1 MDWNELNNKVRN
13 IKNKASREI
22 YKNLLPKIKESKHF
36 DKKTGYIYF
45 DNTAIL
51 LEDGTTYTDG
61 VNEEGYLHLHDNY
74 EVEIFDIDVY
84 DVIYIGDLL
93 DTLLKDK

>member
-1 MDWNELNNKVRN
+1 MDWSKLNNQVRN
-13 IKNKASREI
+13 IRNKALHEI
-22 YKNLLPKIKESKHF
+22 YHDLLPKIKESKHF

-45 DNTAIL
+45 DDTAIL
-51 LEDGTTYTDG
+51 LEDGTIYTDG
-61 VNEEGYLHLHDNY
+61 VNEAGYLHLYDNY
-74 EVEIFDIDVY
+74 KAEIFDLDVH